1 VFIKYTIM
9 YSRKDYLKITHRIG
23 VPEDV
28 NQILEEQKQ
37 EQKLSKAKIV
47 TNLILETY
55 GNQDM

>member
-1 VFIKYTIM
+1 M